1 MKGVANQTRRGVST
15 SRRETRRGT
24 LGGSPRKEPIPDKL
38 YFRIGEVARLTKIQ
52 PYILRYWESEFPL
65 LQPKKSGTGQRL
77 YRKRDIEIVLR
88 IKQLLYDRRYT
99 IAGARRRLQDEVEPA
114 DLLQQVQRIREGL
127 EALGMLLDR
136 S

>member
-1 MKGVANQTRRGVST
+1 MKGVANQTRRDVST
-15 SRRETRRGT
+15 SRRQTRRGP
-24 LGGSPRKEPIPDKL
+24 LNQSPKKEPIPDKL

-77 YRKRDIEIVLR
+77 YRKRDIEIVLK

-99 IAGARRRLQDEVEPA
+99 IAGARRRLQDEEQPA
-114 DLLQQVQRIREGL
+114 DILQQVQRIREGL
-127 EALGMLLDR
+127 EALGRLLDR

>member
-1 MKGVANQTRRGVST
+1 MPT
-15 SRRETRRGT
+15 SRRQARRGT
-24 LGGSPRKEPIPDKL
+24 LHESPKREPIPDKL
-38 YFRIGEVARLTKIQ
+38 YFRIGEVARLTRIQ

-77 YRKRDIEIVLR
+77 YRKRDIEIVLN

-99 IAGARRRLQDEVEPA
+99 IAGARRQLQDEVEPP
-114 DLLQQVQRIREGL
+114 DLLQQVRRIREGL
-127 EALGMLLDR
+127 EALGILLDR

>member
-1 MKGVANQTRRGVST
+1 MANQTRRHVST
-15 SRRETRRGT
+15 SRRETKRAKPGESVKR
-24 LGGSPRKEPIPDKL
+24 EPIPDKL
-38 YFRIGEVARLTKIQ
+38 YFRIGEVARLTRIQ

-77 YRKRDIEIVLR
+77 YRKRDIEIIWK
-88 IKQLLYDRRYT
+88 IKELLYDMRYT
-99 IAGARRRLQDEVEPA
+99 IAGARRQLQDETEPG

>member
-1 MKGVANQTRRGVST
+1 MANQTGRGVST
-15 SRRETRRGT
+15 SRREARRKT
-24 LGGSPRKEPIPDKL
+24 LGESPQREPIPDKL

-52 PYILRYWESEFPL
+52 PYILRYWESEFPV

-77 YRKRDIEIVLR
+77 YRKRDIEVVLK

-99 IAGARRRLQDEVEPA
+99 IAGARRRLQDEVEPVG
-114 DLLQQVQRIREGL
+114 LLQQIQRIREGL
-127 EALGMLLDR
+127 EALGVLLDR

>member
-1 MKGVANQTRRGVST
+1 MRRDPST
-15 SRRETRRGT
+15 SRREARRRT
-24 LGGSPRKEPIPDKL
+24 PSGSPKKEPIPDKL
-38 YFRIGEVARLTKIQ
+38 YFRIGEVARLTRIQ

-77 YRKRDIEIVLR
+77 YRKRDIEIVLK

-99 IAGARRRLQDEVEPA
+99 IAGARRRLQDEVEPV
-114 DLLQQVQRIREGL
+114 DILQQVQRIREGL
-127 EALGMLLDR
+127 EALGRLLDR

>member
-1 MKGVANQTRRGVST
+1 MANQTRRDPSA
-15 SRRETRRGT
+15 SRREARRGA
-24 LGGSPRKEPIPDKL
+24 LNEPPRKEPIPDKL

-77 YRKRDIEIVLR
+77 YRKRDIEIVLK

-99 IAGARRRLQDEVEPA
+99 IAGARRRLQDEVEPV
-114 DLLQQVQRIREGL
+114 DILQQVQRIREGL
-127 EALGMLLDR
+127 EAIGTLLDR

>member
-1 MKGVANQTRRGVST
+1 MHRVADQTRRHVTPPRRDTKKRT
-15 SRRETRRGT
+15 SGE
-24 LGGSPRKEPIPDKL
+24 SPRREPIPDKL

-77 YRKRDIEIVLR
+77 YRKRDIEIILK
-88 IKQLLYDRRYT
+88 IKTLLYDQGYT
-99 IAGARRRLQDEVEPA
+99 IAGARRQIQEEMEPGDLVQRLR
-114 DLLQQVQRIREGL
+114 RIREGL
-127 EALGMLLDR
+127 EALVLLLKR

>member
-1 MKGVANQTRRGVST
+1 MANQTRREMST
-15 SRRETRRGT
+15 SRRQARRGT
-24 LGGSPRKEPIPDKL
+24 LRESPKREPIPDKL
-38 YFRIGEVARLTKIQ
+38 YFRIGEVARLTRIQ

-77 YRKRDIEIVLR
+77 YRKRDIEIVLN
-88 IKQLLYDRRYT
+88 IKQLLYDWRYT
-99 IAGARRRLQDEVEPA
+99 IAGARRQLQDEVEPP

-127 EALGMLLDR
+127 EALGILLDR

>member
-1 MKGVANQTRRGVST
+1 VANRIQRGLTSTKREGRRGILT
-15 SRRETRRGT
+15 D
-24 LGGSPRKEPIPDKL
+24 PRKKEPIPDKL
-38 YFRIGEVARLTKIQ
+38 YFRIGEVARLTGIQ

-77 YRKRDIEIVLR
+77 YRKRDIEIILK
-88 IKQLLYDRRYT
+88 IKRLLYDLRYT
-99 IAGARRRLQDEVEPA
+99 IAGARRRLQEEVEPV

-127 EALGMLLDR
+127 EDLLTLLSR

>member
-1 MKGVANQTRRGVST
+1 MSSVANQTRREMPT
-15 SRRETRRGT
+15 SRRQARRGT
-24 LGGSPRKEPIPDKL
+24 LHESPKREPIPDKL
-38 YFRIGEVARLTKIQ
+38 YFRIGEVARLTRIQ

-77 YRKRDIEIVLR
+77 YRKRDIEIVLN

-99 IAGARRRLQDEVEPA
+99 IAGARRQLQDDVEPP
-114 DLLQQVQRIREGL
+114 DILQQVRRIREGL
-127 EALGMLLDR
+127 EALGILLDR